1 MASNVF
7 VMFCSNPQSDL
18 KEIVQWTELKLPV
31 AFWQKVKRDK
41 LRTPSLME
49 MLCEDFKHT
58 ERHFLLKGS
67 LRVEAG
73 SFVEYKK
80 PVVEQDVRG

>member
-1 MASNVF
+1 
-7 VMFCSNPQSDL
+7 
-18 KEIVQWTELKLPV
+18 
-31 AFWQKVKRDK
+31 
-41 LRTPSLME
+41 ME
-49 MLCEDFKHT
+49 MLCEDFKNT
-58 ERHFLLKGS
+58 EKRFLLKGS

>member
-1 MASNVF
+1 
-7 VMFCSNPQSDL
+7 
-18 KEIVQWTELKLPV
+18 
-31 AFWQKVKRDK
+31 
-41 LRTPSLME
+41 ME

-58 ERHFLLKGS
+58 ERRFLLKGS
-67 LRVEAG
+67 RKIEAG